1 MNESGRPRAGRKW
14 AAIASIIVVAAL
26 GGLVWWLMGGCET
39 KSPSADGAKGTGGNL
54 NLAVLQAMNDENVL
68 ELSLQTAYFFTRER
82 RLPKSIAEVTEKVH
96 VPDWLAAPSVT
107 TRGLAIAYRATGER
121 TYELILPGD
130 DKQPGTAD
138 DVAIPQHVPTD
149 IPPNMDPV
157 AFRNWWILSQM
168 SRLMDQVSESMK
180 KGLPPVPK

>member
-1 MNESGRPRAGRKW
+1 VNESGRLRAGRKW
-14 AAIASIIVVAAL
+14 AAIVSIVVVAAL

-39 KSPSADGAKGTGGNL
+39 KSPTADGAKGTGGDL

-96 VPDWLAAPSVT
+96 VPDWPAAPSVT

-138 DVAIPQHVPTD
+138 DVAIPEQVPTA
-149 IPPNMDPV
+149 IPPNLDPV
-157 AFRNWWILSQM
+157 AFRSWWILSQI
-168 SRLMDQVSESMK
+168 SRLLDHLPESVK
-180 KGLPPVPK
+180 KELPAMPK

>member
-14 AAIASIIVVAAL
+14 AAIASIVVLAAL

-39 KSPSADGAKGTGGNL
+39 KSPTADGAKGTGGNL

-68 ELSLQTAYFFTRER
+68 ELSLQIGYFFTREN

-96 VPDWLAAPSVT
+96 VPDWPAAPSVT
-107 TRGLAIAYRATGER
+107 TRGLAIAYRATGDR
-121 TYELILPGD
+121 TYELVLPGD

-138 DVAIPQHVPTD
+138 DVAIPEQVPTD

-157 AFRNWWILSQM
+157 AFRSWWILSQM
-168 SRLMDQVSESMK
+168 SRLMDLVPGSAH
-180 KGLPPVPK
+180 KGLPTMPK